1 MAGLK
6 HVLGSLTLGGYD
18 RSRFTPNAHS
28 FSFAPEDEPELLV
41 GVQRIDYTSSNGTTS
56 SLLTEGIRAN
66 VDSTT
71 PYIYLPL
78 EACEA
83 FEKAFNLEWNA
94 TMELYPVNNSLHEDL
109 IAQNASITFGLGD
122 DTSGGEIVNITL
134 PYDSF
139 DLTAEFPVVGESTM
153 FFPLKRA
160 INETQY
166 TLGRTFLQ
174 EA

>member
-1 MAGLK
+1 MVGLK
-6 HVLGSLTLGGYD
+6 KVLGSLTLGGYD
-18 RSRFTPNAHS
+18 QSRFAPNTHS
-28 FSFAPEDEPELLV
+28 FPLATDDDRDLRV
-41 GVQRIDYTSSNGTTS
+41 GVQSIGYTNQNGTTG
-56 SLLTEGIRAN
+56 SLLPEGIIAY
-66 VDSTT
+66 VDSTV

-83 FEKAFNLEWNA
+83 FEKAFNLEYDA
-94 TMELYPVNNSLHEDL
+94 TMELYPVSSSLHADL
-109 IAQNASITFGLGD
+109 KTQNASITFSLGD
-122 DTSGGEIVNITL
+122 DTNGGETINITL

-139 DLTAEFPVVGESTM
+139 DLTAKSPVVDDNTL

-160 INETQY
+160 VNEAQY

>member
-28 FSFAPEDEPELLV
+28 FSFAQDREAEILV
-41 GVQRIDYTSSNGTTS
+41 GVQRIEFASSNGTKS
-56 SLLTEGIRAN
+56 SLLPKGVRAN

-83 FEKAFNLEWNA
+83 FEKAFNLEYNA
-94 TMELYPVNNSLHEDL
+94 TMDLYPVSNSRHADL
-109 IAQNASITFGLGD
+109 IAQNASITFVLGD
-122 DTSGGEIVNITL
+122 DTSGGETVNITL

-139 DLTAEFPVVGESTM
+139 GLTAESPVVEDSTM

>member
-6 HVLGSLTLGGYD
+6 KVLGSLTLGGYD
-18 RSRFTPNAHS
+18 RSRFTPNVHS
-28 FSFAPEDEPELLV
+28 FSFAPDRERELLV
-41 GVQRIDYTSSNGTTS
+41 GIQRIGYTSSNGTTG
-56 SLLTEGIRAN
+56 SLLPEGIRAT

-83 FEKAFNLEWNA
+83 FEKAFSLVYNA
-94 TMELYPVNNSLHEDL
+94 TMELYPVSNSLHSDL
-109 IAQNASITFGLGD
+109 IAQNASITFVLGD
-122 DTSGGEIVNITL
+122 DTSGGETFNITL

-139 DLTAEFPVVGESTM
+139 DLTAEFPVAEDSTM

>member
-1 MAGLK
+1 MK

-18 RSRFTPNAHS
+18 RSLFVPNAHS
-28 FSFAPEDEPELLV
+28 FSFAPDRERELLV
-41 GVQRIDYTSSNGTTS
+41 GLQRIDYTSTGNTS
-56 SLLTEGIRAN
+56 SLLPKGIRASI
-66 VDSTT
+66 DSTT
-71 PYIYLPL
+71 PFLYLPP
-78 EACEA
+78 EACKA
-83 FEKAFNLEWNA
+83 FEQAFNLEYNA
-94 TMELYPVNNSLHEDL
+94 TMELYPVSSSLHADL
-109 IAQNASITFGLGD
+109 IAQNASITFALGD

-139 DLTAEFPVVGESTM
+139 DLTAESPVVEGSTK

-160 INETQY
+160 VNETQY

>member
-28 FSFAPEDEPELLV
+28 FSFAPDREGELLV
-41 GVQRIDYTSSNGTTS
+41 GVQQIEYASSKVNKS
-56 SLLTEGIRAN
+56 SLLSKGIRAN

-83 FEKAFNLEWNA
+83 FEKAFNLEYNE
-94 TMELYPVNNSLHEDL
+94 TMELYPVSASLHADL
-109 IAQNASITFGLGD
+109 IAQNASITFVLGD
-122 DTSGGEIVNITL
+122 DTSAGETVNITL

-139 DLTAEFPVVGESTM
+139 DLTAESPVVGDNTM